1 MLERWLS
8 RSKGK
13 AIELVHSADI
23 TDAAAPS
30 VASQRLQLRQI
41 LFDDI
46 KAFLDTHNL
55 ELTGVN
61 FEFARDCGTGHDP
74 ALAAAVQQHLA
85 DALPLTN
92 AAVQE
97 ILAQHRPSQFTT
109 ERLAVVLETVD
120 SQMAALI
127 GLNDQTQGSASDYRV
142 ALEGQLRELDAGG
155 AASIAS
161 KLVTLTLGMVE
172 RSQAIEK
179 EARESQKQTKK
190 LRRDLERARH
200 AADHDE
206 LTGLP
211 NRRAFE
217 RRFSNEV
224 ERVRGAGGQ
233 LAVAFCDIDHFKK
246 INDGYGHDTGDRVIK
261 LVGNTLAAVTGN
273 QCHVA
278 RHGGEEFVILL
289 PGMSVE
295 AAALM
300 VDDARDEVSSKRLIQ
315 RDSGKHL
322 PPVTFSAG
330 IADAI
335 ASPSP
340 TSALS
345 AADKALYFAKA
356 QGRNCI
362 SIADTGGP
370 RVFSSEVKSPNDH
383 ENRQNR

>member
-8 RSKGK
+8 RSKDK
-13 AIELVHSADI
+13 ATELVI
-23 TDAAAPS
+23 TDVTAPS

-55 ELTGVN
+55 ELSGVN
-61 FEFARDCGTGHDP
+61 FEFARDCVTGHDP
-74 ALAAAVQQHLA
+74 VLAVAVQQHLA
-85 DALPLTN
+85 DGLILTS
-92 AAVQE
+92 ASVQE
-97 ILAQHRPSQFTT
+97 ILARHRPAQFTT
-109 ERLAVVLETVD
+109 ERLAAVLETVD
-120 SQMAALI
+120 SQMATVI
-127 GLNDQTQGSASDYRV
+127 GLNDQTQGCASDYRT
-142 ALEGQLRELDAGG
+142 ALEAQLRELDASG

-161 KLVTLTLGMVE
+161 KLVALTLGMVE
-172 RSQAIEK
+172 RSQTIEK

-233 LAVAFCDIDHFKK
+233 LAVAFCDIDHFKM
-246 INDGYGHDTGDRVIK
+246 INDGFGHDTGDRVIK

-300 VDDARDEVSSKRLIQ
+300 VDDARAEVSSKKLVQ
-315 RDSGKHL
+315 RESGKHL

-330 IADAI
+330 ITDAI

-340 TSALS
+340 TNTLS
-345 AADKALYFAKA
+345 AADKALYFAKEN
-356 QGRNCI
+356 GRNRI
-362 SIADTGGP
+362 SIADADGP
-370 RVFSSEVKSPNDH
+370 RLFQ
-383 ENRQNR
+383 RG